1 MATVPSIMA
10 RRNARSDPPPHRRW
24 RRVLNPKS
32 KSWPNIFK
40 PKMLSF
46 KSLGLDLRITPSLS
60 LPRAPHIPPGR
71 LKISGRPPADALFF
85 VFLPF
90 QNVFQNLLRKII
102 EKSAKIEDFGLPKP
116 SQNLPKMPSKSKF
129 QKTSIFSR
137 FFATVFVYLLSW
149 KPWKYQLSL
158 RKKHNVQRFR

>member
-1 MATVPSIMA
+1 MQLSKPLSILIIQPSKSLSIKWG
-10 RRNARSDPPPHRRW
+10 RRNARSVPPPHRRW

-71 LKISGRPPADALFF
+71 L
-85 VFLPF
+85 
-90 QNVFQNLLRKII
+90 
-102 EKSAKIEDFGLPKP
+102 
-116 SQNLPKMPSKSKF
+116 
-129 QKTSIFSR
+129 
-137 FFATVFVYLLSW
+137 
-149 KPWKYQLSL
+149 
-158 RKKHNVQRFR
+158 